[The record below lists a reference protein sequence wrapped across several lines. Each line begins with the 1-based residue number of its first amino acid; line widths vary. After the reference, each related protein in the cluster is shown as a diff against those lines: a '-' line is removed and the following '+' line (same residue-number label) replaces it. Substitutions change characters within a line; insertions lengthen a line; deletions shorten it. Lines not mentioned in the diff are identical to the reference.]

1 VHRQILPLIQ
11 KTRFMVAI
19 AKSFEKEYSLAEY
32 LTREEKAVH
41 KHEFYNGKIV
51 KRASKKYWH
60 NLVTANLIFGLG
72 RNAKYYPNRLRVLN
86 SNQKIYIPANNFG
99 VYPDALV
106 ICEPPVFW
114 ENREDLITNPLL
126 IVEVLSRN
134 TAEFDRTG
142 KFFLYQELASFQE
155 YVLIDPR
162 EMLVESWFKMSAT
175 TWDKSKRTEIQ
186 QSIELRSIGVTL
198 SLSDI
203 YDGVVFP
210 PKKVKKNNNK

>member
-1 VHRQILPLIQ
+1 MSAFIK

-19 AKSFEKEYSLAEY
+19 AKNFEKEYSLAEY
-32 LTREEKAVH
+32 LAREEKSVH

-51 KRASKKYWH
+51 KMAGGKYGH
-60 NLVTANLIFGLG
+60 NLVASNVISELRMRLKGSS
-72 RNAKYYPNRLRVLN
+72 RPLRVLN
-86 SNQKIYIPANNFG
+86 SDQRIYIPTNNFG

-106 ICEPPVFW
+106 VCEPPVFW

-126 IVEVLSRN
+126 IVEVLSRS

-162 EMLVESWFKMSAT
+162 EMIVESWFKAGAT
-175 TWDKSKRTEIQ
+175 TWDKIQCTDKQ
-186 QSIELRSIGVTL
+186 QSIELRAIGVTL
-198 SLSDI
+198 PLSEI
-203 YDGVVFP
+203 YDGVVFQ
-210 PKKVKKNNNK
+210 PKKLKKNNK

>member
-1 VHRQILPLIQ
+1 MLPLIQ

-32 LTREEKAVH
+32 LAREERSVH

-51 KRASKKYWH
+51 KMAGAKYWH
-60 NLVTANLIFGLG
+60 NLVAT
-72 RNAKYYPNRLRVLN
+72 NAMSELKMQLKGASRPLRVLN
-86 SNQKIYIPANNFG
+86 SDQRIYIPNNNFG

-106 ICEPPVFW
+106 VCEPPVFW

-126 IVEVLSRN
+126 IVEVLSRS

-142 KFFLYQELASFQE
+142 KFFLYQELTSFQE

-162 EMLVESWFKMSAT
+162 EMLVESWFKLSAT
-175 TWDKSKRTEIQ
+175 TWDKTKCTEMQ
-186 QSIELRSIGVTL
+186 QSIEFRSIGVTL

-210 PKKVKKNNNK
+210 PKKLKKNSK